1 MKIEI
6 LASGGI
12 KNAFKELGIEATRTY
27 KGTKKQ
33 YYQIWELKKSDIQG
47 LNKAYRG
54 SYKGF

>member
-27 KGTKKQ
+27 KGTKKP
-33 YYQIWELKKSDIQG
+33 YYQIWELLQI
-47 LNKAYRG
+47 
-54 SYKGF
+54 